1 MTLPTSIPAHI
12 RQESIASHE
21 SAIDKIMD
29 EIEYLTQS
37 HKVGT
42 AVIDRQINQLLTAYR
57 CLVLELK
64 EMQNEVKH

>member
-1 MTLPTSIPAHI
+1 MMC
-12 RQESIASHE
+12 
-21 SAIDKIMD
+21 AIDKIME

-42 AVIDRQINQLLTAYR
+42 VVDRQINQLLTAYR

-64 EMQNEVKH
+64 EMKDE